1 MRTTRERAGIVTSA
15 NDDARGRAGDTVKDE
30 DGAPKKLKAPA
41 TRRRVSGVELEARF
55 EGWRSERRGERQA
68 RTPEESARR
77 TRLVLSAAMGV
88 AILGLAAAA
97 GVSGKGFE
105 AEHAANA
112 DRISALQVQIE
123 DDRSTPVAPDLPGKM
138 TRLMEA
144 AAKDAQ
150 KVAEAQQRFAQLHYE
165 AATQPNA
172 GNGTPN
178 AATLQIAEH
187 RRTLAPLFSPRSFLA
202 DGKGAYSWTS
212 VTPFD
217 PSTQIDPRFP
227 WYVRYEG
234 LKASSPEAYAW
245 SVESV
250 MPDLATQDATGS
262 TNTARVIWLC
272 RDTAGGQ
279 VLAWANAAYSYG
291 GKAGTFADLK
301 VVVTAAGAEH
311 QQGASTTGN
320 GSGEG

>member
-15 NDDARGRAGDTVKDE
+15 DDDARGRAGDTVRDE

-55 EGWRSERRGERQA
+55 EGWRSERQA

-105 AEHAANA
+105 VEHAANA

-150 KVAEAQQRFAQLHYE
+150 KVAEAQQRFAQLHHE

-202 DGKGAYSWTS
+202 DEKGAYSWTS

-234 LKASSPEAYAW
+234 LKASSPGAYAW

-250 MPDLATQDATGS
+250 MPDLATQDATG
-262 TNTARVIWLC
+262 TTRTARVIWLC

-279 VLAWANAAYSYG
+279 VLAWANAAYSYD

>member
-1 MRTTRERAGIVTSA
+1 VTSA
-15 NDDARGRAGDTVKDE
+15 DDEARGRAGDTAVDE
-30 DGAPKKLKAPA
+30 DGGGAPKKLKAPA

-55 EGWRSERRGERQA
+55 EDWRSERLEERQA

-77 TRLVLSAAMGV
+77 TRMVWSAVMGV

-97 GVSGKGFE
+97 GVTGKSFE

-112 DRISALQVQIE
+112 DRITSLQSQVQEAKAI
-123 DDRSTPVAPDLPGKM
+123 PVATDLSGKM
-138 TRLMEA
+138 TRLTETA
-144 AAKDAQ
+144 ATDAQ
-150 KVAEAQQRFAQLHYE
+150 KVAEAQQRFAQLNHE
-165 AATQPNA
+165 ASTQPSA

-178 AATLQIAEH
+178 AAMLQIAEH
-187 RRTLAPLFSPRSFLA
+187 RRALAPLFSPRSFLA
-202 DGKGAYSWTS
+202 DEKGAYSWTS

-234 LKASSPEAYAW
+234 LKASSPDAYAW

-250 MPDLATQDATGS
+250 MPDLAAQDETV
-262 TNTARVIWLC
+262 TTRTARVVWLC
-272 RDTAGGQ
+272 RDTADGQ
-279 VLAWANAAYSYG
+279 VLAWANAVYTYD
-291 GKAGTFADLK
+291 GKAGTFDALK
-301 VVVTAAGAEH
+301 VVVTAAGAAH
-311 QQGASTTGN
+311 QQDASATGN

>member
-1 MRTTRERAGIVTSA
+1 MTSA
-15 NDDARGRAGDTVKDE
+15 DDDAHGRAGNTVVDN
-30 DGAPKKLKAPA
+30 DGAKADDGVPKKLKAPA

-55 EGWRSERRGERQA
+55 ESWRSERHCELQA
-68 RTPEESARR
+68 RTPQESARR
-77 TRLVLSAAMGV
+77 TRLVLSGVMGV

-97 GVSGKGFE
+97 GVTGRGFE
-105 AEHAANA
+105 VEHAANA
-112 DRISALQVQIE
+112 DRIASLQVQVE
-123 DDRSTPVAPDLPGKM
+123 DARSTPVATDLSGKM
-138 TRLMEA
+138 MRLTEA
-144 AAKDAQ
+144 AAKDAR
-150 KVAEAQQRFAQLHYE
+150 KVAEAQQGFAQLHHE

-178 AATLQIAEH
+178 AAMLQIAEH
-187 RRTLAPLFSPRSFLA
+187 RRTLAPLFSLRSFLA
-202 DGKGAYSWTS
+202 DEKGAYSWTS

-234 LKASSPEAYAW
+234 VKASSPDVYAW

-250 MPDLATQDATGS
+250 MPDLAVQDATG
-262 TNTARVIWLC
+262 TTRTARVIWLC
-272 RDTAGGQ
+272 RDTASGQ
-279 VLAWANAAYSYG
+279 VLAWANAAYSYDG
-291 GKAGTFADLK
+291 RTGTFDDLK

-311 QQGASTTGN
+311 QQGASATGN